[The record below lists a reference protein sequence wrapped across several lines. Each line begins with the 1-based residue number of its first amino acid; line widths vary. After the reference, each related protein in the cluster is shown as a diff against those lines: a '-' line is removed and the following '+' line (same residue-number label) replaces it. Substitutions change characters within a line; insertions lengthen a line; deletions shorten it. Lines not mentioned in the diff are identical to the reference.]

1 MPGVPAR
8 QPIGLRLSAEVA
20 ALLDQLAERRG
31 LTKTE
36 IIVTGILAQA
46 EAFGLIPSV
55 AGTLANLLPEP
66 TTDPEL
72 RRRQR
77 LSQQRTRARRRGQ
90 PVPKLKPSGRPRK
103 SPRP

>member
-1 MPGVPAR
+1 MPVH

-36 IIVTGILAQA
+36 VIVTGILVQA

-55 AGTLANLLPEP
+55 AATLSKLLAGPDIEP
-66 TTDPEL
+66 D
-72 RRRQR
+72 RQRRQR
-77 LSQQRTRARRRGQ
+77 LSQQRTRARRSGEQ
-90 PVPKLKPSGRPRK
+90 VPKLKSGRPRK
-103 SPRP
+103 SPSP

>member
-1 MPGVPAR
+1 MPGVPPR
-8 QPIGLRLSAEVA
+8 QHIGLRVSAEVG

-36 IIVTGILAQA
+36 ILVTGVLAQA

-55 AGTLANLLPEP
+55 AATISKLLPEP
-66 TTDPEL
+66 PTDPEV

-77 LSQQRTRARRRGQ
+77 LSQQRTRARRRGE
-90 PVPKLKPSGRPRK
+90 PVPKLKSPGRPRK